1 MNTDKKVFFFLKDSK
16 QNKSTEKNVDA
27 NKIKAIRRKQVATA
41 RKRKMMKNNVKRNG
55 AMEKKKKIMIA
66 DKVKLENLKSKS
78 TKVIPTSD

>member
-1 MNTDKKVFFFLKDSK
+1 MNTDKKVVFFLKDSK

-55 AMEKKKKIMIA
+55 AMEKKNKDYDSRQGQIRKFE
-66 DKVKLENLKSKS
+66 KQKH
-78 TKVIPTSD
+78 